1 MINVGDTVSVIDFP
15 MYAPYYLGGELGM
28 VIEASGSSVDVPEH
42 YTIQFEN
49 GSHILYGDELRREV
63 DEQDLTYELK

>member
-15 MYAPYYLGGELGM
+15 MYAPYYLGGESGM

-42 YTIQFEN
+42 YTIQFEDS
-49 GSHILYGDELRREV
+49 GSHILLGSELQQGVECESR
-63 DEQDLTYELK
+63 